1 MGSGSE
7 NVAIITINA
16 ESDGP
21 WSVVSD
27 CSVAL
32 GLMLSME
39 SANVLDDGQL
49 VMVEQAVALL
59 DSVAGEIGPS

>member
-7 NVAIITINA
+7 NVALITINA

-21 WSVVSD
+21 WSVVTD

-32 GLMLSME
+32 GLMLAME
-39 SANVLDDGQL
+39 SAHRLDNGQR

-59 DSVAGEIGPS
+59 DSVAGEIGP